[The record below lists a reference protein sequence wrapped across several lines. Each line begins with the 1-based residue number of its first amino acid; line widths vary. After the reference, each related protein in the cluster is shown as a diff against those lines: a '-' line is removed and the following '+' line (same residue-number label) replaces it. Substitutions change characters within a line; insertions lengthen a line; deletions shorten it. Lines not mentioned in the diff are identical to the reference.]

1 MRLFTSPL
9 CLIIYFQAGT
19 FLSFVIFSSVFGG
32 VVFVTYGFAT
42 AIRWGTRDGGNYG
55 ICDALC
61 KSQKATGFSIPILGL
76 FGCIIGCAG
85 CCCVTTSSGQVI
97 NRMLKLV
104 RNFPEYLYFFSV
116 AWIISLQFI
125 VSTFNLSKSNE

>member
-32 VVFVTYGFAT
+32 VVFVSYGFAT
-42 AIRWGTRDGGNYG
+42 AIRWGTGDGGNYK

-61 KSQKATGFSIPILGL
+61 KSQNAIGFSIPILGL

-97 NRMLKLV
+97 KRMLKLV
-104 RNFPEYLYFFSV
+104 CAISQNICIFF
-116 AWIISLQFI
+116 L
-125 VSTFNLSKSNE
+125 